1 MEHEKRVAKA
11 LGISDYN
18 EGGRTHRCILRV
30 CADVSLDS
38 TDEDIV
44 KTTKELPLLLRR
56 AIETAR
62 RSCAEADSGVK
73 IDEESAN
80 DTESDSDSGSSSTSD
95 EDASSSE
102 EEEES
107 KLEGG
112 SIGWPWKAK
121 KAVMSKS
128 EALKRQI
135 ESFYTGRLNSELNAA
150 HARAQEY
157 INKHHSKH
165 LERAQHALS
174 KERDHIKMRHGDD
187 WRHFH
192 SSADDE
198 MHKML
203 GEGSNLRAGDS
214 GEEWKKPLFDE
225 MRRIRT
231 SALNATHEYV
241 NEKAPKWKS
250 EMMGHGERALEIM
263 KSI

>member
-11 LGISDYN
+11 LGISDYTQ
-18 EGGRTHRCILRV
+18 GGRTHRCILRV

-62 RSCAEADSGVK
+62 RSCSEADSGVM
-73 IDEESAN
+73 IEESSSDA
-80 DTESDSDSGSSSTSD
+80 ESDSDSGSSSTSD
-95 EDASSSE
+95 EESSSSE
-102 EEEES
+102 EEV

-150 HARAQEY
+150 HARAEEY
-157 INKHHSKH
+157 INKHHSNSKH

-174 KERDHIKMRHGDD
+174 KERDNIRMRHGDD
-187 WRHFH
+187 WHQFH
-192 SSADDE
+192 ATAHDN
-198 MHKML
+198 MHKMI
-203 GEGSNLRAGDS
+203 GEGTTLRAGES
-214 GEEWKKPLFDE
+214 GEDWKNPLFDE
-225 MRRIRT
+225 MRRLRT
-231 SALNATHEYV
+231 TALNATHEYV
-241 NEKAPKWKS
+241 NEQAPKWKS
-250 EMMGHGERALEIM
+250 EMMRHGERALEIM
-263 KSI
+263 KTM